1 MRIPLKI
8 VEFGRRKSVYSLQSR
23 IISLDKKSKRSA
35 KHLTGMDMQL
45 EKDDTLYVLS
55 YRLPLECVRE
65 QLPVCR
71 NETANFN
78 NKVMKR

>member
-1 MRIPLKI
+1 
-8 VEFGRRKSVYSLQSR
+8 
-23 IISLDKKSKRSA
+23 
-35 KHLTGMDMQL
+35 MDMQL

-65 QLPVCR
+65 HLPVCR